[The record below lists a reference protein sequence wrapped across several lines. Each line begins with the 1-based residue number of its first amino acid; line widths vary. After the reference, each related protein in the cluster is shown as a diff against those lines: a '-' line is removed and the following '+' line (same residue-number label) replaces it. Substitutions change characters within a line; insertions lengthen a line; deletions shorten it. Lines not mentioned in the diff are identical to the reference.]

1 MLWYK
6 YPAEFDLGEN
16 PRVRGLNV
24 QLESMYATVAISY
37 DFLEEAKEDY
47 EYDGTNDYALATLNR
62 AAVTRAQDALD
73 ALLPH
78 AEALI
83 AEMRAIGGKY
93 FILPKLEGK
102 ISIKDFVPEG
112 SMKHLLEAE
121 HFFQE
126 ELADIVD
133 ENYKSSCLGRLRLAS
148 IKVNRLNFLEQWW

>member
-1 MLWYK
+1 MFCF
-6 YPAEFDLGEN
+6 AG
-16 PRVRGLNV
+16 
-24 QLESMYATVAISY
+24 
-37 DFLEEAKEDY
+37 
-47 EYDGTNDYALATLNR
+47 
-62 AAVTRAQDALD
+62 AQDALD

-126 ELADIVD
+126 ELVMLPPNANLMWFLHRFLHI
-133 ENYKSSCLGRLRLAS
+133 SSCRLILLMRIIRVPALVDFVLRAS
-148 IKVNRLNFLEQWW
+148 K